1 MHESKSLESTHVAIR
16 LLGRPGIARGGAP
29 LPPPRGRKTWALLT
43 YLLLSERPPPR
54 TRVAS
59 LLFSEADDPLGA
71 LRWTLADLRRTLGS
85 PESVQGDPLELLLG
99 AGLSVDV
106 LGAPALDGELLEGMT
121 FPSSPV
127 FDSWL
132 GVMRRSLAGAARALA
147 HDEALAR
154 LVAGNLDGA
163 TELATDLVA
172 RDPLDQSAQE
182 LLIRCLAR
190 NGRHADANRQL
201 AECEALLV
209 QELGLP
215 AGPELRLAAR
225 DPLALPGAAV
235 GSAEAALAQL
245 EAGETALEAG
255 AVEPGI
261 EILRHACAEAAAAG
275 DAALESRAL
284 ATLGS
289 ALVHALRGR
298 DEEGALRLHEALRLA
313 DACGERHVAAVACR
327 ELGYIDTQAGRN
339 PSAGRWLARATDLCE
354 GNDELCGVL
363 GVRGMALS
371 DRAYYGPAL
380 ELLHKSV
387 ARADRC
393 DRRRQAAW
401 SLSLI
406 GRVHLLR
413 GDRSLATAALDESLA
428 LVAAERWTAFRPWPE
443 ALRAEVSLMGG
454 LRGEATEATDRTFRL
469 ACRLGDP
476 CWEAMSVRLAGLVAL
491 DAGDAVAARDHFA
504 DAVVRVTRVSDA
516 YAWVHAYVLDRSA
529 ALAVQSRASD
539 AHQIVQRL
547 TTLAERCGL
556 REMVVRAHVH
566 RAQRPDRFTRPLT
579 RRCRSL
585 QLVNTNERRLRC
597 RTSTAVSWKASSTR
611 TRRPRSPSES
621 PRRSPQ

>member
-1 MHESKSLESTHVAIR
+1 MHDSRAGESPGVAIH
-16 LLGRPGIARGGAP
+16 LLGRPRIERDGVP
-29 LPPPRGRKTWALLT
+29 VPPPRGRKTWALLT

-85 PESVQGDPLELLLG
+85 PDAVEGDPLQLRLG
-99 AGLSVDV
+99 AEVSVDV
-106 LGAPALDGELLEGMT
+106 TGAAVLDGELLEGMT

-132 GVMRRSLAGAARALA
+132 GVMRRSVGGAARALA
-147 HDEALAR
+147 HHEAVAQLA
-154 LVAGNLDGA
+154 AGNLDGA
-163 TELATDLVA
+163 TELATELVA
-172 RDPLDQSAQE
+172 RDPLDQPGQE

-190 NGRHADANRQL
+190 SGRQGDANRQL
-201 AECEALLV
+201 AECEALLIG
-209 QELGLP
+209 ELGITP
-215 AGPELRLAAR
+215 GPELRLAAR
-225 DPLALPGAAV
+225 EPLALPGAAV
-235 GSAEAALAQL
+235 GDAEAALAQL
-245 EAGETALEAG
+245 EAGEAALEAG

-261 EILRHACAEAAAAG
+261 EILRRACAEAAAAG
-275 DAALESRAL
+275 DAGLESRAL
-284 ATLGS
+284 VTLGS

-313 DACGERHVAAVACR
+313 DGCAERHTAAVACR

-339 PSAGRWLARATDLCE
+339 ASAGRWLARATELSE
-354 GNDELCGVL
+354 GNDELCAVL

-371 DRAYYGPAL
+371 DRAYYGGAL

-393 DRRRQAAW
+393 HRRRQAAW

-406 GRVHLLR
+406 GRAHLLR
-413 GDRSLATAALDESLA
+413 GDLALATTALDESLA

-443 ALRAEVSLMGG
+443 ALRAEASLIGG
-454 LRGEATEATDRTFRL
+454 RRDEAANALDRTFRL

-476 CWEAMSVRLAGLVAL
+476 CWEAMSVRLAGLIAL
-491 DAGDAVAARDHFA
+491 DAGDIATARDGFA

-516 YAWVHAYVLDRSA
+516 YAWVHAYVLDSSA
-529 ALAVQSRASD
+529 ALAVRTGAPD
-539 AHQIVQRL
+539 AQQIVERL

-556 REMVVRAHVH
+556 REMVVRAHLH
-566 RAQRPDRFTRPLT
+566 RAQLGDAE
-579 RRCRSL
+579 SL
-585 QLVNTNERRLRC
+585 EAAHLLAEDIDNPAL
-597 RTSTAVSWKASSTR
+597 ASLL
-611 TRRPRSPSES
+611 PPV
-621 PRRSPQ
+621 PA

>member
-1 MHESKSLESTHVAIR
+1 
-16 LLGRPGIARGGAP
+16 
-29 LPPPRGRKTWALLT
+29 
-43 YLLLSERPPPR
+43 
-54 TRVAS
+54 
-59 LLFSEADDPLGA
+59 
-71 LRWTLADLRRTLGS
+71 
-85 PESVQGDPLELLLG
+85 
-99 AGLSVDV
+99 VDV
-106 LGAPALDGELLEGMT
+106 AEATAFEGELLEGLT

-127 FDSWL
+127 FESWL

-147 HDEALAR
+147 HDEAVAR
-154 LVAGNLDGA
+154 LASGDLDGA
-163 TELATDLVA
+163 TELATGLVV

-190 NGRHADANRQL
+190 SGRQADANRQL
-201 AECEALLV
+201 AECEALLDG
-209 QELGLP
+209 ELGIT

-235 GSAEAALAQL
+235 GDAEAALAQL
-245 EAGETALEAG
+245 EAGEAALEAG

-275 DAALESRAL
+275 DAGLESRAL
-284 ATLGS
+284 VTLGS

-339 PSAGRWLARATDLCE
+339 PSAGRWLARATELSE
-354 GNDELCGVL
+354 GNDELCAVL

-371 DRAYYGPAL
+371 DRAHYGAAL

-393 DRRRQAAW
+393 QRRRQAAW
-401 SLSLI
+401 SLSLV

-413 GDRSLATAALDESLA
+413 GERALATAALDDSLA
-428 LVAAERWTAFRPWPE
+428 IVAAERWTAFRPWPE
-443 ALRAEVSLMGG
+443 ALRAEVSLTGG
-454 LRGEATEATDRTFRL
+454 LRDEAADALDRTFRL

-491 DAGDAVAARDHFA
+491 DDGDVAAARDRFA

-516 YAWVHAYVLDRSA
+516 YAWVHAYVLDSAA
-529 ALAVQSRASD
+529 ALAVQSGAAD
-539 AHQIVQRL
+539 AHQIVEAL
-547 TTLAERCGL
+547 TMLAERCGL

-566 RAQRPDRFTRPLT
+566 RARLGDAA
-579 RRCRSL
+579 SL
-585 QLVNTNERRLRC
+585 AAAQLLAADIDNPAL
-597 RTSTAVSWKASSTR
+597 ASLL
-611 TRRPRSPSES
+611 PPV
-621 PRRSPQ
+621 PA